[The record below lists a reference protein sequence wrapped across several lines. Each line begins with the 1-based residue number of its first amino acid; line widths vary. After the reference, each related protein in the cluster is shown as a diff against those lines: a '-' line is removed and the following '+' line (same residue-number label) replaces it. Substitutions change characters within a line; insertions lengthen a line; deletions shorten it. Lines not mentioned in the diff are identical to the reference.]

1 MGTLLSIHGLS
12 KSFRM
17 GGESLEVLRDVDLD
31 VVEGEILAIVGRS
44 GSGKSTLL
52 HHIGLLD
59 RPDAGEVRLHGE
71 RMPLEGPRAAC
82 ARNRFFGFVFQ
93 FYHLLPEFSAVENV
107 RMPALIREDAAS
119 YWRRRRELKERAAH
133 LMEQVGLKD
142 RMRHKPPQLSG
153 GERQRVAI
161 ARALMNEPEL
171 LLCDE
176 PTGNLDRHSAE
187 SIKELL
193 WGLNREQGQTMVV
206 VTHDPNLAGEGDRVL
221 ELLDGR
227 LKEYREFAT

>member
-1 MGTLLSIHGLS
+1 MEPILSIRGLS

-17 GGESLEVLRDVDLD
+17 GGETLSVLKDVELEVR
-31 VVEGEILAIVGRS
+31 EREILSIVGRS

-59 RPDAGEVRLHGE
+59 RPDTGVVALRGE
-71 RMPLEGPRAAC
+71 RMPLDGPRAAC

-107 RMPALIREDAAS
+107 LMPALIREDAMG
-119 YWRRRRELKERAAH
+119 YWRQRRALRARAAH
-133 LMEQVGLKD
+133 LMEQVGLKE

-187 SIKELL
+187 AIKELL
-193 WGLNREQGQTMVV
+193 WGLNRDAGQTMIV
-206 VTHDPNLAGEGDRVL
+206 VTHDPNLAAEGDRVL
-221 ELLDGR
+221 ELLDGT
-227 LKEYREFAT
+227 LKEFEEIAT